1 MQFSDVTARDVR
13 ASGPAASTPSRLG
26 SDSLSVGDVLEQSEI
41 DALLAAVSSEVAT
54 PPAEPPAA
62 AAAFAAPVRADMK
75 MYDFK
80 RPERVSKDHIRALAS
95 IHDGFARNFGATLS
109 GALRTIIEVRVVGV
123 EQLAYSEFIHSLPNP
138 TCFVIVQAPPLEGQ
152 MCIEVSP
159 LIVYPVIDR
168 LLGGASSDMFI
179 PQRPLTAIEWR
190 LIRRLLNRALEHLS
204 EVWRNLVEA
213 KFDIIATECN
223 PQLVHIVAPTEVV
236 VFITFEIKMGQCA
249 GTMSICVPFN
259 TIESV
264 LSKLATQS
272 WFGYA
277 RKSATQQQRQR
288 IVRNL
293 GKSKVGLTTYLGRAQ
308 VNVSELRSLR
318 PGDVIQ
324 LEKPLN
330 KDLIVQVEGR
340 NKFGA
345 TAGQFRGRRAIRIT
359 RLAEIDEAL

>member
-1 MQFSDVTARDVR
+1 MR
-13 ASGPAASTPSRLG
+13 APEPVISTSPRPG
-26 SDSLSVGDVLEQSEI
+26 SDSLSVGDVLDQSEI
-41 DALLAAVSSEVAT
+41 DALLAAVGTEVAT
-54 PPAEPPAA
+54 PPAEAAPAA
-62 AAAFAAPVRADMK
+62 PHPAVVPVRADLQT
-75 MYDFK
+75 YDFK

-138 TCFVIVQAPPLEGQ
+138 TCFLIVQAPPLEGQ

-168 LLGGASSDMFI
+168 LLGGSSSDLFI

-213 KFDIIATECN
+213 KFDIIETECN

-249 GTMSICVPFN
+249 GTMSICIPFN

-264 LSKLATQS
+264 LSKLTTQS

-277 RKSATQQQRQR
+277 RKGATQQQRQR

-293 GKSKVGLTTYLGRAQ
+293 GKSKVDLTAYLGRAQ
-308 VNVSELRSLR
+308 VNVSELQTLR
-318 PGDVIQ
+318 PGDIIQ
-324 LEKPLN
+324 LEKPTCQ
-330 KDLIVQVEGR
+330 DLIVQVEGR

-345 TAGQFRGRRAIRIT
+345 TPGQFRGRRAVRIT